1 MMEALD
7 KTPKP
12 ATVIKTQDDDSFIL
26 NEDPLLMVSGVTC
39 HSTPSKKQHERY
51 GRSRNS
57 SLPSTDKPK
66 KRSSSYSHSYDRQNS
81 LDSELDQ
88 GCSNQSILKEKRL
101 EFERRREQVS
111 LKYHCYFR
119 LLSVLSYSPIYI
131 YKHINFLQVRLRRKK
146 QQQDQ
151 ELYEKAV
158 LNISKDPAI
167 LMAQETDA
175 LPNFAL
181 GAETQSCVKTQ
192 EKANHQGE
200 SLNGISSFFPVD
212 KNSDQSKMSKL
223 QQKNALRGETYKEQ
237 ESSSGRVV
245 ETVTGENVFIPTLN
259 FESVCSATECSG
271 DNFNK
276 NGNFLQGL

>member
-12 ATVIKTQDDDSFIL
+12 AAVIKTQDDDSFIL
-26 NEDPLLMVSGVTC
+26 NEDPLLMVSATTC

-111 LKYHCYFR
+111 LKCHSYLPTTILFR
-119 LLSVLSYSPIYI
+119 CSIVLYI
-131 YKHINFLQVRLRRKK
+131 CMS
-146 QQQDQ
+146 
-151 ELYEKAV
+151 
-158 LNISKDPAI
+158 ISTFYRYDC
-167 LMAQETDA
+167 D
-175 LPNFAL
+175 
-181 GAETQSCVKTQ
+181 VKNNS
-192 EKANHQGE
+192 K
-200 SLNGISSFFPVD
+200 IRSFMKRQF
-212 KNSDQSKMSKL
+212 
-223 QQKNALRGETYKEQ
+223 
-237 ESSSGRVV
+237 
-245 ETVTGENVFIPTLN
+245 
-259 FESVCSATECSG
+259 
-271 DNFNK
+271 
-276 NGNFLQGL
+276 

>member
-12 ATVIKTQDDDSFIL
+12 AAVIKTQDDDSFIL

-119 LLSVLSYSPIYI
+119 LLSV
-131 YKHINFLQVRLRRKK
+131 
-146 QQQDQ
+146 
-151 ELYEKAV
+151 
-158 LNISKDPAI
+158 
-167 LMAQETDA
+167 
-175 LPNFAL
+175 
-181 GAETQSCVKTQ
+181 
-192 EKANHQGE
+192 
-200 SLNGISSFFPVD
+200 
-212 KNSDQSKMSKL
+212 
-223 QQKNALRGETYKEQ
+223 
-237 ESSSGRVV
+237 
-245 ETVTGENVFIPTLN
+245 
-259 FESVCSATECSG
+259 
-271 DNFNK
+271 
-276 NGNFLQGL
+276 